1 MPMPAEGDKPHF
13 SRRGSLLAV
22 SLQGDKQESKKA
34 ENGGPGQQVTF
45 GSSSPVALT
54 PGVGDAGT

>member
-1 MPMPAEGDKPHF
+1 MPPKGDKPPF

-34 ENGGPGQQVTF
+34 ENRGPGQQVTF
-45 GSSSPVALT
+45 GSSSPLALT
-54 PGVGDAGT
+54 RGDGDAGT